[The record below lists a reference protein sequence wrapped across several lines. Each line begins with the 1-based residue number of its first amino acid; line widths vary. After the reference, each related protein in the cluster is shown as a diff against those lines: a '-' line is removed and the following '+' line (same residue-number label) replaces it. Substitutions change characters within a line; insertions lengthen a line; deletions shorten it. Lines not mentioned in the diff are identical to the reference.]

1 MLRGV
6 LFDALRATVGHRRA
20 VALTSLAFALMHV
33 PLYGWHVVP
42 LDLAVGVWLAGL
54 RLLSGGRR
62 GAGHRPR
69 PGRSRDMV
77 AVMRDRRVALRGAG
91 ASAGLAIVAVQRIA
105 PSPGPPLYD
114 GVIVVE
120 PYRWLVP
127 PPGQVGD
134 PTSASGDRIARG
146 RQEPDHRRRHD
157 RAAATGPDLRSRAA
171 LLILP
176 TERHRSRCRSADPAA
191 VLPADGHIAGNV
203 YRILVTNQAGV
214 PLTAPASARVTIVLR
229 GPETEPQVT
238 MAQFGP
244 DGWVPLETTDAG
256 FGSTHLAVVTSF
268 GDFTLIAPGPGGPYP
283 TAAGSAS
290 SSPAA
295 SGGANPGSAVL
306 RVHRRPRRPPAS
318 RPSRRHRLVGSA
330 SGGPPIALLAA
341 IVAVLLLGIIGL
353 SGLRRRT
360 QRRRPYRGAR
370 PRRR

>member
-1 MLRGV
+1 MS
-6 LFDALRATVGHRRA
+6 
-20 VALTSLAFALMHV
+20 VA
-33 PLYGWHVVP
+33 W
-42 LDLAVGVWLAGL
+42 
-54 RLLSGGRR
+54 
-62 GAGHRPR
+62 
-69 PGRSRDMV
+69 RSACWSWAD
-77 AVMRDRRVALRGAG
+77 
-91 ASAGLAIVAVQRIA
+91 SPIVAVQRAA
-105 PSPGPPLYD
+105 PLLEPPLYD
-114 GVIVVE
+114 GVVVAE

-127 PPGQVGD
+127 PPGAVGD
-134 PTSASGDRIARG
+134 PTSASATASLEGGKNPLIAV
-146 RQEPDHRRRHD
+146 
-157 RAAATGPDLRSRAA
+157 ATAESPPQAQIFASRAA
-171 LLILP
+171 LVIPDGTTGLVMSIQPVLPQSLP
-176 TERHRSRCRSADPAA
+176 T
-191 VLPADGHIAGNV
+191 DGHIAGNV

-295 SGGANPGSAVL
+295 SGGANPGSGG
-306 RVHRRPRRPPAS
+306 PSSSPPSETAS
-318 RPSRRHRLVGSA
+318 SVPAEPSSPSGGGSA

-341 IVAVLLLGIIGL
+341 IVAILLLGIIGL